1 MAYIYQITNDIN
13 DKIYIGKTEFDIQKR
28 FKEHCRDAFKRFD
41 EKRPLYSAMRK
52 YGIEH
57 FHIEL
62 IEETDNQAERE
73 MYWIEKKESFLNG
86 YNATLGGDGAKYIDE
101 ELVIQEYLI
110 SKIQAEVA
118 KKLNIDVKSVHQILV
133 KNNIPIEK
141 FSQIGNKIKAYDL
154 NSNFIK
160 SFETQHEAARW
171 IIANN
176 KTTSI
181 DIKRTAGNIGRAVN
195 QKKRQTAYGYKWYSS
210 DLSAEF
216 DIL

>member
-62 IEETDNQAERE
+62 IEETDNPDERE

-141 FSQIGNKIKAYDL
+141 ISQIGNKIKAYDL
-154 NSNFIK
+154 NNNFIK

-210 DLSAEF
+210 DLSVEF

>member
-57 FHIEL
+57 FRVEL
-62 IEETDNQAERE
+62 IEETDNPDERE
-73 MYWIEKKESFLNG
+73 TYWIEKKESFLNG

-118 KKLNIDVKSVHQILV
+118 KKLNVDVKSVHQILV

-141 FSQIGNKIKAYDL
+141 ISQLGNKIKVYDL
-154 NSNFIK
+154 NNNFIK

-181 DIKRTAGNIGRAVN
+181 DIKRTAGNIGRAVD
-195 QKKRQTAYGYKWYSS
+195 QKKRQTAYGYKWYSLDS
-210 DLSAEF
+210 SIEF
-216 DIL
+216 NIL